1 MENKTYGNCII
12 TKAVIFAA
20 EKHHGTI
27 RKGSEENPLPYIVHP
42 MEAATI
48 AATMT
53 NAPNVIASAFL
64 HDLVEDTDVS
74 IETIKAEFND
84 IIAELVAGETENKR
98 AGEPPGET
106 WGIRKQETLDF
117 LKHADENSKIITL
130 SDKLSN
136 IRALKQVPGEGDKHI
151 NE

>member
-53 NAPNVIASAFL
+53 NDPNVIAAALL
-64 HDLVEDTDVS
+64 HDVVEDTDVS

-84 IIAELVAGETENKR
+84 IY
-98 AGEPPGET
+98 
-106 WGIRKQETLDF
+106 Q
-117 LKHADENSKIITL
+117 
-130 SDKLSN
+130 
-136 IRALKQVPGEGDKHI
+136 GDGSCGPCSHSWLCFQ
-151 NE
+151 NNTPAYTC